1 MSTLSET
8 GSETGGAPSARPEW
22 ARIERELVAAGFRAS
37 RRFGQNF
44 LRDPHAVASVIAAA
58 ELTPGVR
65 VLEVGPG
72 YGVLSFELAAAGA
85 ELVAFE
91 IDPRLAEVAERVLAP
106 FPRARVVR
114 GDALDGKHA
123 LAPQLLDVLREWP
136 SWMLVA
142 NLPYS
147 IASPLLAEV
156 ARLATPPSRIV
167 ATVQLEVAERLLAEP
182 GGGDFGPLSVRV
194 QLAYGGTLVRRV
206 APGAF
211 SPRPD
216 VASAIVRLDLR
227 TERPALDDWE
237 PLDRLVDTL
246 FQQRRKAV
254 LGVLRHAF
262 GAARV
267 PPEERGPAAER
278 LLAAHGVA
286 GDLRPERLAPKTLL
300 ALSRDPAWRELLARR
315 S

>member
-1 MSTLSET
+1 M
-8 GSETGGAPSARPEW
+8 PHARPEW
-22 ARIERELVAAGFRAS
+22 ARIERELVESGFRAS

-44 LRDPHAVASVIAAA
+44 LRDPHAVAAVVAAA
-58 ELTPGVR
+58 ELAPGAR

-106 FPRARVVR
+106 FPRARVIR

-123 LAPQLLDVLREWP
+123 LSARLLEVVREWP
-136 SWMLVA
+136 AWRLVA

-156 ARLATPPSRIV
+156 ARLSTPPERIV

-194 QLAYGGTLVRRV
+194 QLAYRGALVRRV

-227 TERPALDDWE
+227 DERPAPDDWE

-262 GAARV
+262 GAAGMA
-267 PPEERGPAAER
+267 PDDRGSAAGR
-278 LLAAHGVA
+278 LLAAHSVA
-286 GDLRPERLAPKTLL
+286 GELRPERLTPSTLL
-300 ALSRDPAWRELLARR
+300 ALSRDPAWRELVDRR